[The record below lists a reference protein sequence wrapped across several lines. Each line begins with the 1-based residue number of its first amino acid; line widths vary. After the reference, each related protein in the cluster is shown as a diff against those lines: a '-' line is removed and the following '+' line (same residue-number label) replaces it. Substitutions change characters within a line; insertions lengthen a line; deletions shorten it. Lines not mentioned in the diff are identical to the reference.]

1 MSYVDRVLGPD
12 ETVLYS
18 TRLHWRSHLP
28 AILLLAMAIG
38 CAIAGAEIGNQL
50 PLFAGAA
57 VLLVLAIASWIPA
70 AIRRSSSEFV
80 VTDRRVILKRGIF
93 GRHTIEMNRTKVESV
108 DVDQT
113 LMGRIMG
120 YGTVVVRGTGGDWS
134 RFGTSPILCAFGP
147 TSLRAEFPDKVPLE
161 QSHDDDRSLYR
172 DRPLRSP

>member
-1 MSYVDRVLGPD
+1 MSYVDRVLEPD

-28 AILLLAMAIG
+28 AILLLVLAIG
-38 CAIAGAEIGNQL
+38 CAIAGAEIGNHL

-57 VLLVLAIASWIPA
+57 VFLVLAIASWIPA

-120 YGTVVVRGTGGDWS
+120 YGTVVVRGTGGGLEPIRNIAHPM
-134 RFGTSPILCAFGP
+134 RFRTYITAGRVSG
-147 TSLRAEFPDKVPLE
+147 
-161 QSHDDDRSLYR
+161 QSAA
-172 DRPLRSP
+172 